1 MYVHIVSHLDFFFL
15 CCNLSISQRVSFLL
29 LLLLLSF
36 SSFRLYFR
44 YVVVFGGEVD
54 PSAKGHEGA
63 GGFTN
68 ELTAFRVVEGARIPG
83 CRNPMYVGVIV
94 NFNIV

>member
-1 MYVHIVSHLDFFFL
+1 MNTFFV
-15 CCNLSISQRVSFLL
+15 C
-29 LLLLLSF
+29 SF

-68 ELTAFRVVEGARIPG
+68 DLTAFRVVEGARIPG

-94 NFNIV
+94 NFDIV